1 MNSLDNI
8 KNIFVSFKAAVKKA
22 ARAVYAFL
30 YRLVCDIIPSFLKNN
45 IEISSVKGWRIAGVA
60 LGAVLTLAV
69 VIDIGA
75 YTRYDGA
82 GKWWLMAAALSLPW
96 ITAFFAAFDFKIS
109 KDKAATVWH
118 FILLVIMPFAGITM
132 TECLNDRFI
141 YDMTYLGLLAN
152 YVVFLVLYCLVY
164 GLSGSLKI
172 SFVSVNAVLFGFAL
186 AHSYIMN
193 FRGTPFLPMDFFS
206 ITTAAGVANTYSYI
220 PTYKEMTGIL
230 LFVLVTV
237 IGLKAQTPRHKTLAK
252 IIGRSIT
259 TTFAVTVIV
268 LFYFTDIFTG
278 MGVTPDF
285 WNQTRG
291 YRNYGFVYN
300 FFSNMNYL
308 KMDEPSGYNPD
319 DVGEFVSSTVQSG
332 EPEENKK
339 PPAQVSETSPN
350 IICIMNE
357 SLADLSVLGE
367 FETNIDYM
375 PFMRGLKKNTV
386 KGNLYVPV
394 IGAGTS
400 NSEFEFLTGHSTA
413 FLPSGSNAYMLYLKN
428 PIASLVSTLEGQGY
442 SSYSFHPYYAAG
454 WNRTTVYKNLG
465 FDRFVSLENIMD
477 IGLMDEFKNAGNDGD
492 YLQSLVEQAYPK
504 HADNML
510 LRQYISD
517 SFDYQELI
525 KDYEKHDSK
534 VPYFAF
540 NVTMQ
545 NHGGYTG
552 TFANFEQEVYTTST
566 SEQYTKVNNYLSL
579 VKKSDD
585 AFREL
590 IKYFGKV
597 EEPTIICMFGDHQ
610 PTVEPEFIA
619 EILGVD
625 DLSRLT
631 PEQEQLRH
639 VTPFYIWANYDIE
652 EKKIERLSANYLSSL
667 VLDIAGVELTE
678 YNKYL
683 LNLAQT
689 LPVIDTVGYIDAQGN
704 YFRWSDSSPYN
715 SILDEYEKVQYNNI
729 FDQDNKN
736 IGIFY
741 LEDYEYVEP
750 EAYSEELY
758 NKPKPYE
765 TQGALADEIADIVT
779 DEGKNKAAQDTAR
792 QVQE

>member
-1 MNSLDNI
+1 MLDGI
-8 KNIFVSFKAAVKKA
+8 RNIFNGSKAAAKDAVRRFIAFIYCLVSF
-22 ARAVYAFL
+22 
-30 YRLVCDIIPSFLKNN
+30 IIPSFLKKNV
-45 IEISSVKGWRIAGVA
+45 EVTSVKGWRIASVT
-60 LGAVLTLAV
+60 LGFTLTLATV
-69 VIDIGA
+69 LDIGA
-75 YTRYDGA
+75 YIRFDGQ
-82 GKWWLMAAALSLPW
+82 GKWWLMAAALSIPW
-96 ITAFFAAFDFKIS
+96 LVSFFAAFDFKLS
-109 KDKAATVWH
+109 NKTVATVWH
-118 FILLVIMPFAGITM
+118 FILLVVMPFAGITM

-152 YVVFLVLYCLVY
+152 YIVFVVLYCLVY
-164 GLSGSLKI
+164 GISGSLKI
-172 SFVSVNAVLFGFAL
+172 SFVSVNAVLFGLAI
-186 AHSYIMN
+186 AHSYVMN

-206 ITTAAGVANTYSYI
+206 ITTAAGVANTYNYI

-230 LFVLVTV
+230 LFALVTV
-237 IGLKAQTPRHKTLAK
+237 IGLKAPAPRHSMLTK
-252 IIGRSIT
+252 IIARAVT

-278 MGVTPDF
+278 MGVAPDF
-285 WNQTRG
+285 WDQTRG

-308 KMDEPSGYNPD
+308 KMSEPSGYNPD
-319 DVGEFVSSTVQSG
+319 DVGGFVSSAVQSG
-332 EPEENKK
+332 EDEGDEK
-339 PPAQVSETSPN
+339 PPVQVSKSSPN

-375 PFMRGLKKNTV
+375 PFMRSLKKNTV

-428 PIASLVSTLEGQGY
+428 PLASLVSTLEGQGY
-442 SSYSFHPYYAAG
+442 SSYSFHPYYASG

-477 IGLMDEFKNAGNDGD
+477 VKLMDEFKNAGNDGD

-504 HADNML
+504 YADNML

-517 SFDYQELI
+517 DFNYEELI
-525 KDYEKHDSK
+525 KDYESHDST

-566 SEQYTKVNNYLSL
+566 SKQYTKVNNYLSL

-590 IKYFGKV
+590 INYFKKV
-597 EEPTIICMFGDHQ
+597 DEPTIICMFGDHQ

-619 EILGVD
+619 EVLGVK
-625 DLSRLT
+625 DLSGLT
-631 PEQEQLRH
+631 IEQEQSRH
-639 VTPFYIWANYDIE
+639 ATPFYIWANYDIE
-652 EKKIERLSANYLSSL
+652 EKEIDKLSANYLSTL
-667 VLDIAGVELTE
+667 VLDVAGVELTE

-683 LNLAQT
+683 LNLSQT

-715 SILDEYEKVQYNNI
+715 SVLDEYEKVQYNNI

-750 EAYSEELY
+750 EAYSEELI
-758 NKPKPYE
+758 NKPEEYE
-765 TQGALADEIADIVT
+765 VKDNSIEKIVDAVT
-779 DEGKNKAAQDTAR
+779 EEENDAAENTAR
-792 QVQE
+792 QVEE

>member
-1 MNSLDNI
+1 MSNLNGVKKIANSS
-8 KNIFVSFKAAVKKA
+8 KTAVKKA
-22 ARAVYAFL
+22 ARQVFAFL
-30 YRLVCDIIPSFLKNN
+30 YRLVSFLIPNFLKKN
-45 IEISSVKGWRIAGVA
+45 IEVSSNKGWRIAGIV
-60 LGAVLTLAV
+60 LGAVLTLV
-69 VIDIGA
+69 TVLDIGA
-75 YTRYDGA
+75 YIRYDGQ
-82 GKWWLMAAALSLPW
+82 GKWWLMAAALSIPW
-96 ITAFFAAFDFKIS
+96 LVSFFAAFDFKLS
-109 KDKAATVWH
+109 KTAAATVWH

-141 YDMTYLGLLAN
+141 YDMTYLGLLGN
-152 YVVFLVLYCLVY
+152 YAVFVVLYCLVY
-164 GLSGSLKI
+164 GISGSLKI
-172 SFVSVNAVLFGFAL
+172 SFVSVNAALFGFAL

-230 LFVLVTV
+230 LFALVTV
-237 IGLKAQTPRHKTLAK
+237 IGLKAPSPRHNMLTK
-252 IIGRSIT
+252 IIARAIT

-268 LFYFTDIFTG
+268 LFYFTDTFTG

-308 KMDEPSGYNPD
+308 KMNEPSGYNPD
-319 DVGEFVSSTVQSG
+319 DVGEFVSSAVQSG
-332 EPEENKK
+332 EPEGEEK
-339 PPAQVSETSPN
+339 PPVQVSETTPN

-400 NSEFEFLTGHSTA
+400 NSEFEFLTGHTTA
-413 FLPSGSNAYMLYLKN
+413 FLPSGSNAYMLYLEN

-477 IGLMDEFKNAGNDGD
+477 VGLMDEFKNAGNDGD
-492 YLQSLVEQAYPK
+492 YLQSLVEQAYPEF
-504 HADNML
+504 ADNML

-517 SFDYQELI
+517 SFDYEELI
-525 KDYEKHDSK
+525 KDYENHDSE

-552 TFANFEQEVYTTST
+552 TYANFEQEVFTTST
-566 SEQYTKVNNYLSL
+566 SKQYTKVNNYLSL

-590 IKYFGKV
+590 IRYFKKV
-597 EEPTIICMFGDHQ
+597 EEPTVICMFGDHQ

-619 EILGVD
+619 EVLGVK
-625 DLSRLT
+625 DLSGLT

-639 VTPFYIWANYDIE
+639 ATPFYIWANYDIE
-652 EKKIERLSANYLSSL
+652 EKQIDKLSANYLSSL
-667 VLDIAGVELTE
+667 VLDIAGVQLTE

-689 LPVIDTVGYIDAQGN
+689 LPVIDTVGYIDSQGN

-750 EAYSEELY
+750 DAYSEELY
-758 NKPKPYE
+758 NKPQDYE
-765 TQGALADEIADIVT
+765 MRDTAIDEIVGAITETEEND
-779 DEGKNKAAQDTAR
+779 DAEETAR